1 MSNTS
6 PDFDASD
13 ASVGQLDQLNRHAEV
28 HRADDDRSELIEGV
42 PSILMRGTLYT
53 FIAVILI
60 SLGISIVAKV
70 NVVVP
75 AKGKIVPEGRNV
87 TVEAQAPG
95 VIIKVH
101 TNPGDRIQRG
111 APILTLQRAE
121 AGLGRNAIRD
131 KLNLQT
137 KQLAQLKISAKLVA
151 QVLKQPD
158 LIVNQKHSDFI
169 KAGPGLGQI
178 NELRSQYRLL
188 EDAKQDLKKF
198 INSQKKL
205 SENEIRVTRQTLN
218 SHVNNLNVL
227 KKTMLS
233 RERTFSRKKTD
244 LERIESLAEKRIV
257 TQRDVSEALE
267 GVIDAEGKIDDR
279 LKEIRQSELD
289 ISKTRLRIATLTSQL
304 TKKEDSLNEAVTKAD
319 RSIEQAIASLS
330 STLNRINNSIN
341 TLNAAVANLSGQL
354 SLSENK
360 MDQLNIKS
368 PVDGTVTKL
377 PVATIGRNIRQGNPV
392 ATIIPDDARPIVEAR
407 VKNKDIAFVKEGIP
421 VRIKVD
427 AYPFRQFGTVPA
439 TVQRVFPNP
448 DASEFSVR
456 IRLEKSTIKVRGRDV
471 TLKPGLSVTADLLT
485 SKRRL
490 ISLVLKKMN

>member
-1 MSNTS
+1 MSNSS

-151 QVLKQPD
+151 QVLEQPD

-205 SENEIRVTRQTLN
+205 SGNEIRVTRQTLN

-233 RERTFSRKKTD
+233 RERTFSRKT
-244 LERIESLAEKRIV
+244 
-257 TQRDVSEALE
+257 
-267 GVIDAEGKIDDR
+267 
-279 LKEIRQSELD
+279 
-289 ISKTRLRIATLTSQL
+289 
-304 TKKEDSLNEAVTKAD
+304 
-319 RSIEQAIASLS
+319 AI
-330 STLNRINNSIN
+330 
-341 TLNAAVANLSGQL
+341 
-354 SLSENK
+354 
-360 MDQLNIKS
+360 
-368 PVDGTVTKL
+368 TKL
-377 PVATIGRNIRQGNPV
+377 SFFHKPVV
-392 ATIIPDDARPIVEAR
+392 
-407 VKNKDIAFVKEGIP
+407 F
-421 VRIKVD
+421 RIYWVGVNFK
-427 AYPFRQFGTVPA
+427 
-439 TVQRVFPNP
+439 
-448 DASEFSVR
+448 
-456 IRLEKSTIKVRGRDV
+456 
-471 TLKPGLSVTADLLT
+471 
-485 SKRRL
+485 
-490 ISLVLKKMN
+490 